1 MIMSIRPALLIYT
14 LLLLAACSNGN
25 NGNKDTAIFPADP
38 PPPELGASV
47 SLVSGPI
54 VGQDSDRAGTW
65 EWLGI
70 PYAEPPVGALRWKA
84 PRPATAW
91 TEPLE
96 SREFAIECPQ
106 VNFFGEYVGQED
118 CLYLNVWRPQSQE
131 RDLPVMVWIHG
142 GGNVW
147 QSANWPLYHGA
158 RLAAQANI
166 VVVTLDYR
174 LGPLG
179 WLYYPPLQDG
189 NANDNSGNFG
199 TLDIVAALQWVQ
211 DNVAAFGGDADNV
224 TAAGESAGG
233 ADVLSLLLAP
243 QATGLLHKAIVQSAG
258 GKVTSTEKAI
268 AGAGA
273 LLDNLMALE
282 GVTPAPLTDPELAD
296 YLRDKSAEEIIRNNP
311 GTAAIFG
318 DGHVLPRA
326 GYDLFESGDFPNKVP
341 LLIGTNKDEFKL
353 YTNPAGFNQLPDAS
367 NELREVVGRY
377 VSDLWRV
384 SGADNIATHLR
395 SLDDYPGIYV
405 YRFNWGSPDA
415 QGNSPLPS
423 FFGPTG
429 GAHHG
434 AELPFMFGNWDTFL
448 LAEFRDLLYNEG
460 NASSRQAMASVMVDY
475 WGSFIRQGDPNGGN
489 QPAWSPWSNGESQFK
504 AIVLD
509 VNYSDNLPAISEDY
523 SVWTAVSVFEQV
535 NANVAEPLLSQLMP
549 YLEAWLGD

>member
-1 MIMSIRPALLIYT
+1 MPICRALLVCAF
-14 LLLLAACSNGN
+14 LLLAACSNGN
-25 NGNKDTAIFPADP
+25 NDSAILLPEPAP
-38 PPPELGASV
+38 PDLGVAV
-47 SLVSGPI
+47 SLANGPI
-54 VGQDSDRAGTW
+54 IGRDSDRASTW

-70 PYAEPPVGALRWKA
+70 PYAEAPVGALRWKA
-84 PRPATAW
+84 PRPAPAW

-96 SREFAIECPQ
+96 TDEFATECPQ
-106 VNFFGEYVGQED
+106 FNFFGEYVGQED
-118 CLYLNVWRPQSQE
+118 CLYLNVWRPQSQQ
-131 RDLPVMVWIHG
+131 RDLAVMVWIHG
-142 GGNVW
+142 GSNNW

-166 VVVTLDYR
+166 VVVTVDYR

-189 NANDNSGNFG
+189 DANDNSGNFG
-199 TLDIVAALQWVQ
+199 TLDIIAALQWVQ
-211 DNVAAFGGDADNV
+211 DNIVAFGGNPDNV

-233 ADVLSLLLAP
+233 SNVLSLLLTP

-258 GKVTSTEKAI
+258 GTVTSTERAI

-273 LLDNLMALE
+273 LLDELMALE
-282 GVTPAPLTDPELAD
+282 GVTPDPLTDPELAD
-296 YLRDKSAEEIIRNNP
+296 YLRNKSAEDIIRNNP
-311 GTAAIFG
+311 GTGSIFG
-318 DGHVLPRA
+318 DGHVLPGA
-326 GYDLFESGDFPNKVP
+326 GYDLLDSGDFPNKVP
-341 LLIGTNKDEFKL
+341 LLIGSNKDEFKL

-384 SGADNIATHLR
+384 TGVDSIAARLR
-395 SLDDYPGIYV
+395 ALDDYPAIYA
-405 YRFNWGSPDA
+405 YRFHWGSPDA

-448 LAEFRDLLYNEG
+448 LDEFKDLLYNEG
-460 NASSRQAMASVMVDY
+460 NAASRQTMASVMVDY

-489 QPAWSPWSNGESQFK
+489 LPAWSPWSNEEGEFK

-509 VNYSDNLPAISEDY
+509 VNYADNLPAISEDY
-523 SVWTAVSVFEQV
+523 SAWTTAEVLARV

-549 YLEAWLGD
+549 YLDEWLGD